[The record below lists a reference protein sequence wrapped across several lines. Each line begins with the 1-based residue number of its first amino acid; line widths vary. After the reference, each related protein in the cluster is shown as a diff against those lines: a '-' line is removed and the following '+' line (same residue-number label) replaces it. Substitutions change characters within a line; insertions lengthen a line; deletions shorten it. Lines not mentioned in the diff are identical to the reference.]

1 MYNRLAELEKY
12 QCDPL
17 RLKHFNLLVDFVK
30 KTYASTT
37 TRLTALLE
45 DREITYDL
53 LWALFKPNMVVYSTC
68 LGTGKPRCV
77 KYHFG
82 EERTTNGIEYF
93 HLECCYVDFDGK
105 VIGETPIEVA
115 ILKFRGTKKIHTL
128 DAFPFE
134 YHPNK
139 QEMKAYLV
147 QCGRKLISLMGIR
160 HRQYRGDAFYV
171 RKGKPIKVPVNC
183 RIMIDAI
190 YFREANPNYA
200 RPRISGFEHEDL
212 SNNAFDFFES
222 GDGSMTQ
229 SDQVK
234 GDGKDPTEMT
244 EDDLILYSPTVPG
257 FCYGNKLW
265 GERSF
270 SCFATAE
277 RETKLTFYIVEFAV
291 LDVKDIRWNPA
302 SFAQLA
308 IPSKQKE
315 VIQALAEAHTSRGSD
330 YTFDDFVVGKGL
342 GLDHPLAVWSSNQLS
357 QFPNDNILPSGLA
370 GVGKTLTAEGISE
383 HLQRPLYSVCLTTDR
398 QRLDADFADLRWRAR
413 HICGE
418 A

>member
-1 MYNRLAELEKY
+1 
-12 QCDPL
+12 
-17 RLKHFNLLVDFVK
+17 
-30 KTYASTT
+30 
-37 TRLTALLE
+37 
-45 DREITYDL
+45 
-53 LWALFKPNMVVYSTC
+53 MVVYNTC

-93 HLECCYVDFDGK
+93 HLECRYVDFDGK

-139 QEMKAYLV
+139 KEMKAHLV
-147 QCGRKLISLMGIR
+147 ECGRNFISLMGIR

-222 GDGSMTQ
+222 GDGSMTR

-244 EDDLILYSPTVPG
+244 EDDLILCSPTVPG

-270 SCFATAE
+270 SCFATTE
-277 RETKLTFYIVEFAV
+277 RETNLTFYIVEFAV
-291 LDVKDIRWNPA
+291 VDVKDIRWNPA

-342 GLDHPLAVWSSNQLS
+342 GLIILLQYGLPINFLNFLMITSFLADS
-357 QFPNDNILPSGLA
+357 QASA
-370 GVGKTLTAEGISE
+370 
-383 HLQRPLYSVCLTTDR
+383 
-398 QRLDADFADLRWRAR
+398 RL
-413 HICGE
+413 
-418 A
+418 